1 MVHFTSIIS
10 AVALFSTLASG
21 LPSMPRRRQDDSAI
35 GLEVAVSA
43 PNGIPVTNSAELTS
57 QLAREAGQTA
67 AAPAVT
73 VAGGNYGAQQM
84 GAYPPVVS
92 SAPAAPHTTVAAP
105 AHQVTTA
112 PAHVPPPVAHVTTSV
127 AAHVTSS
134 VAAHVTTPVVHTPP
148 PAHVTT
154 SPAALPTYGSGSAN
168 WQDANS
174 YQECVQ
180 QCVATYG
187 SAPVSYKPTATNT
200 ANYGTGATHTVIV
213 APTQGVLRYIPFA
226 VNATVGDTIKFMW
239 GANNH
244 TVTKSSA
251 LLPCNRSGDALFASG
266 TQNKDFVFTQVVNE
280 TSPTYFFCATAT
292 HCQKGMFGI
301 VNPTTNFAAATSFGN
316 KIQGIAANNSDVQS
330 YASYTRQQTASNNL
344 AARWG
349 SNIDMAAFPDWAQSV
364 VAENVLYTRNFL
376 AANPEVLKEDGSIDL
391 STADST
397 PLAIPQDLAAA
408 LASASAPATTIAA
421 PTATSSA
428 PAETTTGTTES
439 LNNSGAMSSASPRLL
454 VAGMAILATYI
465 LL

>member
-1 MVHFTSIIS
+1 MVHITSIIS

-43 PNGIPVTNSAELTS
+43 PNGIPITNSAELTS

-92 SAPAAPHTTVAAP
+92 SPAAHTVAAP
-105 AHQVTTA
+105 AHQVTTS
-112 PAHVPPPVAHVTTSV
+112 PAHVPPPVTHAPPPVAHVTTSV

-134 VAAHVTTPVVHTPP
+134 VAAHVTTP

-154 SPAALPTYGSGSAN
+154 SQAALPTYGSGSAN

-301 VNPTTNFAAATSFGN
+301 VNPTTNFDAATTFS
-316 KIQGIAANNSDVQS
+316 KQISGIAANNSDVQS
-330 YASYTRQQTASNNL
+330 YVAYTRQQTASNNL
-344 AARWG
+344 AGRWG

-391 STADST
+391 STAGST

-428 PAETTTGTTES
+428 PAETATTGTPES
-439 LNNSGAMSSASPRLL
+439 LNNNGAMSSTSPRLL